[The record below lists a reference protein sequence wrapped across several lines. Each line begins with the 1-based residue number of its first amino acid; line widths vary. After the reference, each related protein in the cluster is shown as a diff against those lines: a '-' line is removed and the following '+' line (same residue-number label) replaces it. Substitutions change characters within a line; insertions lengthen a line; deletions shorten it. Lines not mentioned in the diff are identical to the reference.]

1 MNEEVL
7 CERHHGLLCCMRA
20 APHDHP
26 PAAGMPTGV
35 SNRARVRAQ
44 ANMGNYDASARFY
57 VRALGLNPGAAA
69 VWGYLRTSLACM
81 GRMDLM
87 DAVHESDLDAL
98 SRELP
103 L

>member
-1 MNEEVL
+1 
-7 CERHHGLLCCMRA
+7 MR
-20 APHDHP
+20 
-26 PAAGMPTGV
+26 
-35 SNRARVRAQ
+35 NRARAQ
-44 ANMGNYDASARFY
+44 ANIGNYDASARFY

-87 DAVHESDLDAL
+87 DAVAESDLGAL